1 MKIYTDVDLRFNE
14 IKNAR
19 IQRDQPNAAKA
30 GTIYYNAGDNVIMY
44 YTGSEWIPIGG
55 GGAPTPG
62 SSGIEQVHISVG
74 NNITNG
80 RNLTINSDKQLKL
93 NFNTDGIGNLTLKDA
108 NSNSIIGTLNLGNS
122 GLLAKDFIG
131 VGILPRGSSRYTVKH
146 EFRTNMLMVQ
156 VLDSNFKTVICDVTR
171 FEVNNAYYINI
182 EFSKNTEQ
190 DFWVIVIGNPD
201 YLQLENQN

>member
-19 IQRDQPNAAKA
+19 IQRDQPNGAKA
-30 GTIYYNAGDNVIMY
+30 GTIYYNEGDNVIMY

-55 GGAPTPG
+55 GGDPTPG

-74 NNITNG
+74 NNITSG
-80 RNLTINSDKQLKL
+80 RNLTVNSNKQVKL
-93 NFNTDGIGNLTLKDA
+93 NFNTDGVGGLILKDA
-108 NSNSIIGTLNLGNS
+108 NSSNTIGRLSLGNS

-131 VGILPRGSSRYTVKH
+131 VGKLPHGSDSYRIKH
-146 EFRTNMLMVQ
+146 EFKTELLMVQ
-156 VLDSNFKTVICDVTR
+156 VLDSYFKTVICDVTR
-171 FEVNNAYYINI
+171 YEENDSHYIKI
-182 EFSKNTEQ
+182 EFSKITEQ

-201 YLQLENQN
+201 YLQLEN